1 MKYLNMAEMLY
12 CDKLRVKIGSS
23 LITGVAICGS
33 PFEMTKIIDY
43 TGKRGSGPNLYNAFV
58 FKLPDWDFIVKKV
71 DEWMVVTPSFDY
83 YKMTVAEK
91 QRLQETIRTGL
102 MSAAQAVTDYELLA
116 HDARRY
122 REILD
127 YFKKGQKDDHILR
140 SLFVDRVD
148 AYTGEGYSLVSMARR
163 WPTIITDFIRMK
175 EEWTDPNVV
184 PENEQVEKI
193 RRELDVSQA
202 EATVLK
208 TKNELY
214 REWKKMFF
222 PVVKERYAR
231 IQNMANARK
240 KSIQAYKE
248 WLKPYIAR
256 FKMMREEE
264 EKNPA
269 AFIENPYI
277 TPGFGQ
283 AQASLGVKLWFWK
296 SFYPSEFGKVPI
308 EPSKKRHGFMIDPYD
323 DFVKEHIPKIEEK
336 YGLKKGEIN
345 DKVVEQ
351 ILEEATTQ
359 GPNRISMMNP
369 DSLYYM
375 FFEATVDLNLV
386 KTPPPEGVE
395 LDNVVFNPI
404 RAWWMS
410 QNVLLLHLIEL
421 KARQMAFER
430 YVDELIGAEKLE
442 KDIFKEVEEEFKEK
456 KIPTKREELKV
467 KMSKAKDIIKKIEK
481 PIDRIVRNFVLKGP
495 YEITFF
501 ERVSKGYARGIG
513 GAYGQVI
520 GHIERVMG
528 VY

>member
-1 MKYLNMAEMLY
+1 MAEMLV
-12 CDKLRVKIGSS
+12 CDEIRNKIGAAM
-23 LITGVAICGS
+23 ITGRAICGS

-43 TGKRGSGPNLYNAFV
+43 TGKRGSGSNLYNALV
-58 FKLPDWDFIVKKV
+58 FQLPNWNFIVKKV
-71 DEWMVVTPSFDY
+71 DEWMVATPSFEY
-83 YKMTVAEK
+83 YKITVAEK
-91 QRLQETIRTGL
+91 QRLQETIKAGL
-102 MSAAQAVTDYELLA
+102 TSAAQAVADYELLA

-122 REILD
+122 KEILD
-127 YFKKGQKDDHILR
+127 YFKKGMKDDHILR

-148 AYTGEGYSLVSMARR
+148 AYTGEGYSLVTMARR

-175 EEWTDPNVV
+175 EEWTDPAVV
-184 PENEQVEKI
+184 PEKEQVDKI
-193 RRELDVSQA
+193 RKELDVSQA

-231 IQNMANARK
+231 IQNMVNARK
-240 KSIQAYKE
+240 KSIEAYKE
-248 WLKPYIAR
+248 WLKPYVAR

-269 AFIENPYI
+269 AFIEDPYI

-283 AQASLGVKLWFWK
+283 SQARVGVKLWFWK

-323 DFVKEHIPKIEEK
+323 DFVKEHIPDIEERYNVK
-336 YGLKKGEIN
+336 ITDEI
-345 DKVVEQ
+345 VEQ
-351 ILEEATTQ
+351 ILEDAIKL
-359 GPNRISMMNP
+359 GPDRISVMNP

-395 LDNVVFNPI
+395 LDDLVFNPI

-421 KARQMAFER
+421 KARQMAFEK
-430 YVDELIGAEKLE
+430 YVNELIGAEKLE
-442 KDIFKEVEEEFKEK
+442 KDIFKEIEKQFEEEKKLSKTQEFLSKIKKTKE
-456 KIPTKREELKV
+456 IL
-467 KMSKAKDIIKKIEK
+467 KKIEK
-481 PIDRIVRNFVLKGP
+481 PLDKVVHTFILKGP
-495 YEITFF
+495 YETTFY

-520 GHIERVMG
+520 GHIEKTMG